1 MSKQVLKRNSVAR
14 AADAMYHDMLSPEE
28 TKAIRSE
35 VRGFAETHVR
45 RLARQIGEADESV
58 DTFAFDL
65 YRRMGDE
72 GLFAI
77 PFARADGGRGLA
89 HRVSATAATV
99 EELAYFS
106 NSVAAVYDVNCILAG
121 RTLERASDEL
131 RETYLHPLVRGE
143 KIGAFATTEPEAST
157 DLSRKALKTF
167 ATLKNGIYTVTGH
180 KRWIT
185 NAPVADFVTM
195 LCDSDDGLVEL
206 LIDLN
211 APGVRVGAPDRKLG
225 NRGQLTG
232 DIYLEGVEVPE
243 SHRIGVPG
251 EGLRIALQTLTYGR
265 IGIAATGVGM
275 AQACFD
281 EALAHLKTRHVF
293 GKPIGANQHW
303 QFKMAERACHLE
315 NARNLYL
322 KAALRMDQGVE
333 FPEPEAAMAKFY
345 GTELAVDMARDA
357 IQAMGGYGF
366 MRSLSHDDHHNP
378 AETHYRDA
386 KIAEIYEGANEI
398 QRMVIARTLFG
409 KELTG

>member
-1 MSKQVLKRNSVAR
+1 MNTIAKDHNFKARMS
-14 AADAMYHDMLSPEE
+14 DEIYHDMLSPEE
-28 TKAIRSE
+28 TQNIRAE
-35 VRGFAETHVR
+35 VRRFAETHVAPR
-45 RLARQIGEADESV
+45 ARKIGEADESV
-58 DTFAFDL
+58 EGFAFDL

-77 PFARADGGRGLA
+77 PFGTENKGRGLA
-89 HRVSATAATV
+89 HRVAATATTI

-121 RTLERASDEL
+121 RTLERASEEV
-131 RETYLHPLVRGE
+131 REECLHPLIRGE

-157 DLSRKALKTF
+157 DLSPKALKTR
-167 ATLKNGIYTVTGH
+167 ATLKNGIYTVNGH

-195 LCDSDDGLVEL
+195 LCTSKDGLVEL
-206 LIDLN
+206 TIDLH
-211 APGVRVGAPDRKLG
+211 AKGVTVGKPDQKLG

-232 DIYLEGVEVPE
+232 DIYLKDVEVPE
-243 SHRIGVPG
+243 SRRIGTPG

-265 IGIAATGVGM
+265 VGIAATGVGM

-281 EALAHLKTRHVF
+281 ETMAHLKTRHAF
-293 GKPIGANQHW
+293 GKPIGANQYW

-315 NARNLYL
+315 NARSLYL
-322 KAALRMDQGVE
+322 KAALRMDSGVA

-345 GTELAVDMARDA
+345 ATELAVDMARDG

-378 AETHYRDA
+378 VETHYRDA
-386 KIAEIYEGANEI
+386 KIAEIYEGTNEI
-398 QRMVIARTLFG
+398 QRMVVARTLFG
-409 KELTG
+409 KEMTG